1 VANAMVLP
9 LIKVASLVIKSASK
23 PFAKQIKLQTAKNPK
38 FHNFVVK
45 CAQTWHNTE
54 GRMSLFVGDKTKQA
68 QRPLNVNAAIDLGA
82 ELASEGFLL
91 TIAVAL
97 LILEY
102 NRGANKDKQKE
113 DALKQKF
120 QGLEATLQ
128 GQQAEIDR
136 LKQIVHPQPGESR
149 VINIDHPPLVTP
161 SAT

>member
-1 VANAMVLP
+1 LTVAR
-9 LIKVASLVIKSASK
+9 K
-23 PFAKQIKLQTAKNPK
+23 
-38 FHNFVVK
+38 
-45 CAQTWHNTE
+45 
-54 GRMSLFVGDKTKQA
+54 
-68 QRPLNVNAAIDLGA
+68 
-82 ELASEGFLL
+82 
-91 TIAVAL
+91 
-97 LILEY
+97 Y